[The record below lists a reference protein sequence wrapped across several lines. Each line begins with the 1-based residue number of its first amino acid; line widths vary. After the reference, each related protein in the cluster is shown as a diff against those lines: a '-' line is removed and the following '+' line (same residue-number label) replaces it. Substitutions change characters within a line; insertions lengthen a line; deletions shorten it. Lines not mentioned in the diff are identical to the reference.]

1 MSVQVVRFSTDP
13 GLIPEVEQAVGEL
26 FTALEKA
33 APAGLAYTAARVGE
47 GGDFLLTLR
56 LADDAV
62 YARVA
67 EVAVTRSSRLPDAT
81 RTLVLMRTDQR
92 DGTTHVAVFCRS
104 CGDGHRVKGPL
115 RDAPGHPAT

>member
-56 LADDAV
+56 LADDA
-62 YARVA
+62 ANPLLEIPEALAFRAKIA
-67 EVAVTRSSRLPDAT
+67 EWAGAPVPPQPVTELGRYPR
-81 RTLVLMRTDQR
+81 
-92 DGTTHVAVFCRS
+92 
-104 CGDGHRVKGPL
+104 
-115 RDAPGHPAT
+115 